1 MTEPRALDEP
11 LSDAELDELEG
22 FLASDAVPEDCM
34 DLEMLDGFLAAIV
47 SGPESIQPSEW
58 LPQVWSDGGRSAT
71 PAYGN
76 SGDAQRVMALILRHM
91 VGIQRTLAESPTR
104 FKPLLYLPEEKKSE
118 ERQPPEGTA
127 WCEGYM
133 AGVKLRDDGWQP
145 LYDAEDAR
153 DWIFPIEA
161 LAFGDQDPEFAEW
174 IDDKEKRAS
183 LVEELAVASVLIYRF
198 WQARRTH
205 ASAGQRQPAHALRRG
220 AQVARATALDVRKS
234 REPASR
240 GPQFGPEDTCAESFA
255 RPRVA
260 GPDDLVTSPHWHAVK
275 PPSTYRIWPVTN
287 AACGPRKNSTGPLTS
302 STSAMRPSGMRSIR
316 RR

>member
-1 MTEPRALDEP
+1 MLAVQIALGIATLVHVVPLPLAALHQAGAVLVFALRAQSRARVAGTPTERRFARMIRENAMTEPRALDEP
-11 LSDAELDELEG
+11 LTDAELDELEG

-76 SGDAQRVMALILRHM
+76 SERRAAHHGADPAPHGRHPAHARRVADALQAAPVPARGEEGRRPAAARGHRVVRGLHGGRQAARRRR
-91 VGIQRTLAESPTR
+91 GSRCTTR
-104 FKPLLYLPEEKKSE
+104 
-118 ERQPPEGTA
+118 
-127 WCEGYM
+127 
-133 AGVKLRDDGWQP
+133 
-145 LYDAEDAR
+145 EDAR

-198 WQARRTH
+198 WQARRSPQSRGTT
-205 ASAGQRQPAHALRRG
+205 GRRTLTD
-220 AQVARATALDVRKS
+220 ATRKS
-234 REPASR
+234 RER
-240 GPQFGPEDTCAESFA
+240 
-255 RPRVA
+255 
-260 GPDDLVTSPHWHAVK
+260 LH
-275 PPSTYRIWPVTN
+275 
-287 AACGPRKNSTGPLTS
+287 
-302 STSAMRPSGMRSIR
+302 
-316 RR
+316 